1 METVAASAG
10 DTITVQWDQSTHPGP
25 ITHFLYGPV
34 DGSAASATGVG
45 AGWVKIDE
53 LDYEGGQWANE
64 IMSAADMKHSFQLP
78 ANLASGE
85 YLVSQPQP
93 SPAQPSPAQPS
104 PAQSLPSYSTN
115 YRKPPLRLFSL
126 LKGGKLNYFFPL

>member
-104 PAQSLPSYSTN
+104 PV
-115 YRKPPLRLFSL
+115 PPKL
-126 LKGGKLNYFFPL
+126 LN